1 MKPMKNLA
9 QYYVDLLVKL
19 GIVRFSIL
27 LALALVALAVVVQVG
42 ITLAL
47 KGRVDDID
55 IVRSVF
61 FGLLITPWAVYFLS
75 VVVDQLEE
83 SRQRLTK
90 LVSKL
95 KDMRSRDQ
103 ELNYQLQQNIEKLN
117 QEIEERIKAE
127 EAREEAMQDL
137 ENEVF
142 QRERTQLELAERTA
156 LLRSFIDASP
166 DLIYYRNA
174 DGVFS
179 GCNRAMEELTGKKE
193 HQLVGLS
200 PWDVYSKEIA
210 EHIVDTDQKV
220 FADNQAIT
228 YEQWL
233 EYPDGRKHYFEL
245 RKVPFYSKDG
255 RHLGL
260 VGFGRDITERK
271 RHEES
276 LEKASRDKTTFISTI
291 SHELR
296 TPLNGIVGLSRMLLD
311 SPLTEEQRKHMQTIN
326 VSAITLGNIF
336 NDIIDMDKFDRR
348 KLELLPA
355 PLNFEDFVAEIES
368 ISALMAEQKGLR
380 FDLERLSD
388 LPKAIEV
395 DATRLRQVIW
405 NLVSNAMKFTKEGGV
420 VMTVSADVEDDF
432 ATIIMEVEDTG
443 IGIPDEELDKIFAMY
458 YQVKSGKDNL
468 HAVGTGIGLAVSKQ
482 LINMMDG
489 DITVTSEEGFGS
501 TFTVSIHVP
510 IVELAEPVIDAKR
523 DNVRLNIFMVEDIE
537 LNVTVAKSLLESL
550 GHSVTVAMTGQE
562 ALVNFVPEKYDLALL
577 DIQLPD
583 MTGFDVANYYRKH
596 YNNLPPLVALTANVM
611 KDRREYLD
619 NGMDDAISKPLAV
632 NAIQSV
638 IDKFFAHQLEQPKE
652 VVSGPETVEEP
663 VPSPVIETHLLDMD
677 MLESYVDIV
686 GAKPVYDSIKMF
698 EDMMPDYIDVL
709 DSNMTAK
716 DQDGIV
722 SEAHKIKG
730 AAGSIG
736 LKRIQSVAQKA
747 QSPDM
752 LHGGKT
758 FQTGLKRSKMNTKTI
773 FKSSKV
779 GWNKGNNMKRIAPLA
794 LVMALMAGCSS
805 VPNVNWQ
812 QNSQI
817 TINEVN
823 VELKSN
829 LWVNLMPNIG
839 DVEEQSIQGALYLEG
854 DQLLPA
860 NLTAEALIIKQG
872 QKEWLVDSASL
883 DTRTHSESRWE
894 VAFSSH
900 IDVNTEKSVD
910 IAVLLDDAGKQ
921 RWLVEKYVKINKV
934 Y

>member
-103 ELNYQLQQNIEKLN
+103 ELNVQLQQNIEKLN
-117 QEIEERIKAE
+117 QEIEDRFKAE
-127 EAREEAMQDL
+127 EAREEAMKDL

-210 EHIVDTDQKV
+210 QPIVDTDQKV
-220 FADNQAIT
+220 FTDNQAIT

-271 RHEES
+271 HHEES

-311 SPLTEEQRKHMQTIN
+311 TQLTPEQRKYMQTIN

-348 KLELLPA
+348 KLELLPE

-368 ISALMAEQKGLR
+368 ISALMAQQKGLR

-420 VMTVSADVEDDF
+420 VMTVSADVEEDF

-443 IGIPDEELDKIFAMY
+443 IGIPEEELNKIFAMY

-510 IVELAEPVIDAKR
+510 VVTLDEPVIDAQR
-523 DNVRLNIFMVEDIE
+523 DNVHLNIFMVEDIE

-562 ALVNFVPEKYDLALL
+562 ALVNFVPEQYDLVLL

-583 MTGFDVANYYRKH
+583 MTGFDVAHYYREH
-596 YNNLPPLVALTANVM
+596 YDNLPPLVALTANVL
-611 KDRREYLD
+611 KDRREYLE

-638 IDKFFAHQLEQPKE
+638 IDKFFVDKVCKTEPVE
-652 VVSGPETVEEP
+652 VTEVIEEP
-663 VPSPVIETHLLDMD
+663 VPSPVIETHLLDLD

-686 GAKPVYDSIKMF
+686 GADPVYDSIKMF
-698 EDMMPDYIDVL
+698 EDMMPDYIEVL

-716 DQDGIV
+716 DKDGIV

-752 LHGGKT
+752 PA
-758 FQTGLKRSKMNTKTI
+758 
-773 FKSSKV
+773 
-779 GWNKGNNMKRIAPLA
+779 W
-794 LVMALMAGCSS
+794 
-805 VPNVNWQ
+805 W
-812 QNSQI
+812 
-817 TINEVN
+817 E
-823 VELKSN
+823 
-829 LWVNLMPNIG
+829 NIS
-839 DVEEQSIQGALYLEG
+839 DWVEEIKNEYQNDIQVLRSWL
-854 DQLLPA
+854 
-860 NLTAEALIIKQG
+860 G
-872 QKEWLVDSASL
+872 QRK
-883 DTRTHSESRWE
+883 
-894 VAFSSH
+894 
-900 IDVNTEKSVD
+900 
-910 IAVLLDDAGKQ
+910 
-921 RWLVEKYVKINKV
+921 
-934 Y
+934 

>member
-1 MKPMKNLA
+1 
-9 QYYVDLLVKL
+9 
-19 GIVRFSIL
+19 
-27 LALALVALAVVVQVG
+27 
-42 ITLAL
+42 
-47 KGRVDDID
+47 
-55 IVRSVF
+55 
-61 FGLLITPWAVYFLS
+61 
-75 VVVDQLEE
+75 
-83 SRQRLTK
+83 
-90 LVSKL
+90 
-95 KDMRSRDQ
+95 
-103 ELNYQLQQNIEKLN
+103 
-117 QEIEERIKAE
+117 
-127 EAREEAMQDL
+127 MQDL

-200 PWDVYSKEIA
+200 PWDVYSKEVA

-311 SPLTEEQRKHMQTIN
+311 SQLTEEQRKHMQTIN

-380 FDLERLSD
+380 FDLERLSS

-420 VMTVSADVEDDF
+420 VMTVSADVEDDY

-489 DITVTSEEGFGS
+489 DITVASEEGFGS

-510 IVELAEPVIDAKR
+510 IVELAEPVVDAKR
-523 DNVRLNIFMVEDIE
+523 DNVHLNIFMVEDIE

-550 GHSVTVAMTGQE
+550 GHTVTVAMTGQE
-562 ALVNFVPEKYDLALL
+562 ALVNFVPDEYDLALL

-583 MTGFDVANYYRKH
+583 MTGFDVAKYYREH
-596 YNNLPPLVALTANVM
+596 YDNLPPLVALTANVM

-632 NAIQSV
+632 QAMQAV
-638 IDKFFAHQLEQPKE
+638 IDKFFVNRIESQEE
-652 VVSGPETVEEP
+652 VVIEPEVVEDVTP
-663 VPSPVIETHLLDMD
+663 TPSPVINTHLLDLD

-686 GAKPVYDSIKMF
+686 GVKPVYDSIKMF
-698 EDMMPDYIDVL
+698 EDMMPDYIEVL

-736 LKRIQSVAQKA
+736 LKHIQSVAQKA

-752 LHGGKT
+752 PAWWENISDWVEEIK
-758 FQTGLKRSKMNTKTI
+758 NEY
-773 FKSSKV
+773 
-779 GWNKGNNMKRIAPLA
+779 
-794 LVMALMAGCSS
+794 
-805 VPNVNWQ
+805 
-812 QNSQI
+812 QNDIQ
-817 TINEVN
+817 V
-823 VELKSN
+823 LKSW
-829 LWVNLMPNIG
+829 L
-839 DVEEQSIQGALYLEG
+839 EQR
-854 DQLLPA
+854 
-860 NLTAEALIIKQG
+860 K
-872 QKEWLVDSASL
+872 
-883 DTRTHSESRWE
+883 
-894 VAFSSH
+894 
-900 IDVNTEKSVD
+900 
-910 IAVLLDDAGKQ
+910 
-921 RWLVEKYVKINKV
+921 
-934 Y
+934 

>member
-47 KGRVDDID
+47 KGNVDDID

-103 ELNYQLQQNIEKLN
+103 ELNFQLQQNIEKLN

-200 PWDVYSKEIA
+200 PWDVYSKEVA

-311 SPLTEEQRKHMQTIN
+311 SQLTEEQRKHMQTIN

-380 FDLERLSD
+380 FDLERLSS

-420 VMTVSADVEDDF
+420 VMTVSADVEEDY

-489 DITVTSEEGFGS
+489 DITVASEEGFGS

-510 IVELAEPVIDAKR
+510 VVELEAPVIDAKR
-523 DNVRLNIFMVEDIE
+523 DHVHLNIFMVEDIE

-550 GHSVTVAMTGQE
+550 GHSVTVAMTGEE
-562 ALVNFVPEKYDLALL
+562 ALVNFVPDEYDLALL

-583 MTGFDVANYYRKH
+583 MTGFDVAKYYREH
-596 YNNLPPLVALTANVM
+596 YDNLPPLVALTANVM

-632 NAIQSV
+632 QALQAV
-638 IDKFFAHQLEQPKE
+638 IDKFFVERVENNESVMEEIAEAE
-652 VVSGPETVEEP
+652 VIEEATP
-663 VPSPVIETHLLDMD
+663 MPSPVINTHLLDLD

-686 GAKPVYDSIKMF
+686 GVKPVYDSIKMF
-698 EDMMPDYIDVL
+698 EDMMPDYIEVL

-736 LKRIQSVAQKA
+736 LKHIQSVAQKA

-752 LHGGKT
+752 PAWWENISDWVEEIK
-758 FQTGLKRSKMNTKTI
+758 NEY
-773 FKSSKV
+773 
-779 GWNKGNNMKRIAPLA
+779 
-794 LVMALMAGCSS
+794 
-805 VPNVNWQ
+805 
-812 QNSQI
+812 QNDIQ
-817 TINEVN
+817 V
-823 VELKSN
+823 LKSW
-829 LWVNLMPNIG
+829 L
-839 DVEEQSIQGALYLEG
+839 EQR
-854 DQLLPA
+854 
-860 NLTAEALIIKQG
+860 K
-872 QKEWLVDSASL
+872 
-883 DTRTHSESRWE
+883 
-894 VAFSSH
+894 
-900 IDVNTEKSVD
+900 
-910 IAVLLDDAGKQ
+910 
-921 RWLVEKYVKINKV
+921 
-934 Y
+934 

>member
-19 GIVRFSIL
+19 GIVRFSML

-42 ITLAL
+42 ITLVL
-47 KGRVDDID
+47 QGNVDDID
-55 IVRSVF
+55 IIRSIF

-83 SRQRLTK
+83 SRQRLSK

-95 KDMRSRDQ
+95 KDMRVRDQ
-103 ELNYQLQQNIEKLN
+103 ELNAQLQHNIEQLN
-117 QEIEERIKAE
+117 LEIEERIRAE
-127 EAREEAMQDL
+127 EAREEAMKDL

-174 DGVFS
+174 EGVFS

-200 PWDVYSKEIA
+200 PWDVYSKEVA
-210 EHIVDTDQKV
+210 QQIVDTDQQV
-220 FADNQAIT
+220 FANNRALT

-271 RHEES
+271 HHQES

-311 SPLTEEQRKHMQTIN
+311 TRLTDEQRKYMQTIN

-348 KLELLPA
+348 KLELFPA

-380 FDLERLSD
+380 FDLERLSE

-395 DATRLRQVIW
+395 DGTRLRQVIW
-405 NLVSNAMKFTKEGGV
+405 NLISNAMKFTKEGGV
-420 VMTVSADVEDDF
+420 VMTVSAEVEEDF
-432 ATIIMEVEDTG
+432 AAIVIEVEDTG
-443 IGIPDEELDKIFAMY
+443 IGIPEAELDKIFAMY

-468 HAVGTGIGLAVSKQ
+468 HAVGTGIGLAVSRQ

-489 DITVTSEEGFGS
+489 DITVSSEEGFGS
-501 TFTVSIHVP
+501 TFTISIHVP
-510 IVELAEPVIDAKR
+510 VIESAPSLADQPKTQ
-523 DNVRLNIFMVEDIE
+523 LNLSIFMVEDIA
-537 LNVTVAKSLLESL
+537 LNVTVARSLLESL
-550 GHSVTVAMTGQE
+550 GHKVTVAMTGDE
-562 ALVNFVPEKYDLALL
+562 AIRSFDPNRYDLVLL

-583 MTGFDVANYYRKH
+583 MTGFDVAAYYRKH
-596 YNNLPPLVALTANVM
+596 YAQLPPLVALTANVL
-611 KDRREYLD
+611 KDKREYFEK
-619 NGMDDAISKPLAV
+619 GMDEAISKPLAV
-632 NAIQSV
+632 QAIQDV
-638 IDKFFAHQLEQPKE
+638 IDKLILAKHSATPQCEQKAQ
-652 VVSGPETVEEP
+652 SETVA
-663 VPSPVIETHLLDMD
+663 VNGGIEAQLLDLT

-686 GAKPVYDSIKMF
+686 GAKPVLDSIRMF
-698 EDMMPDYIDVL
+698 EEMMPEYIQIL
-709 DSNMTAK
+709 DSNMIAK
-716 DQDGIV
+716 DQSGIV

-736 LKRIQSVAQKA
+736 LKRIQRVAQKA
-747 QSPDM
+747 QSPD
-752 LHGGKT
+752 LPAWWENITDWVEEIKNEYHNDI
-758 FQTGLKRSKMNTKTI
+758 QVLKR
-773 FKSSKV
+773 
-779 GWNKGNNMKRIAPLA
+779 WL
-794 LVMALMAGCSS
+794 
-805 VPNVNWQ
+805 
-812 QNSQI
+812 
-817 TINEVN
+817 
-823 VELKSN
+823 
-829 LWVNLMPNIG
+829 
-839 DVEEQSIQGALYLEG
+839 EQ
-854 DQLLPA
+854 
-860 NLTAEALIIKQG
+860 
-872 QKEWLVDSASL
+872 
-883 DTRTHSESRWE
+883 R
-894 VAFSSH
+894 
-900 IDVNTEKSVD
+900 
-910 IAVLLDDAGKQ
+910 
-921 RWLVEKYVKINKV
+921 
-934 Y
+934 

>member
-47 KGRVDDID
+47 KGNVDDID

-103 ELNYQLQQNIEKLN
+103 ELNFQLQQNIEKLN

-200 PWDVYSKEIA
+200 PWDVYSKEVA

-311 SPLTEEQRKHMQTIN
+311 SQLTEEQRKHMQTIN

-380 FDLERLSD
+380 FDLERLSS

-420 VMTVSADVEDDF
+420 VMTVSADVEDDY

-489 DITVTSEEGFGS
+489 DITVASEEGFGS

-510 IVELAEPVIDAKR
+510 IVDLAEPVVDAKR

-550 GHSVTVAMTGQE
+550 GHTVTVAMTGQE
-562 ALVNFVPEKYDLALL
+562 ALVNFVPDEYDLALL

-583 MTGFDVANYYRKH
+583 MTGFDVAKYYREH
-596 YNNLPPLVALTANVM
+596 YDNLPPLVALTANVM

-632 NAIQSV
+632 QAMQAV
-638 IDKFFAHQLEQPKE
+638 IDKFFVNRIESQEE
-652 VVSGPETVEEP
+652 VVIEPEVVEDVTP
-663 VPSPVIETHLLDMD
+663 TPSPVINTHLLDLD

-686 GAKPVYDSIKMF
+686 GVKPVYDSIKMF
-698 EDMMPDYIDVL
+698 EDMMPDYIEVL

-736 LKRIQSVAQKA
+736 LKHIQSVAQKA

-752 LHGGKT
+752 PAWWENISDWVEEIK
-758 FQTGLKRSKMNTKTI
+758 NEY
-773 FKSSKV
+773 
-779 GWNKGNNMKRIAPLA
+779 
-794 LVMALMAGCSS
+794 
-805 VPNVNWQ
+805 
-812 QNSQI
+812 QNDIQ
-817 TINEVN
+817 V
-823 VELKSN
+823 LKSW
-829 LWVNLMPNIG
+829 L
-839 DVEEQSIQGALYLEG
+839 EQR
-854 DQLLPA
+854 
-860 NLTAEALIIKQG
+860 K
-872 QKEWLVDSASL
+872 
-883 DTRTHSESRWE
+883 
-894 VAFSSH
+894 
-900 IDVNTEKSVD
+900 
-910 IAVLLDDAGKQ
+910 
-921 RWLVEKYVKINKV
+921 
-934 Y
+934 

>member
-47 KGRVDDID
+47 KGSVDDID

-103 ELNYQLQQNIEKLN
+103 ELNFQLQQNIEKLN

-200 PWDVYSKEIA
+200 PWDVYSKEVA

-220 FADNQAIT
+220 FADNQALT

-233 EYPDGRKHYFEL
+233 DYPDGRKHYFEL

-311 SPLTEEQRKHMQTIN
+311 SQLTEEQRKHMQTIN

-348 KLELLPA
+348 KLELLPV

-380 FDLERLSD
+380 FDLERLSS

-420 VMTVSADVEDDF
+420 VMTVSADVEEEY
-432 ATIIMEVEDTG
+432 ATIIIEVEDTG
-443 IGIPDEELDKIFAMY
+443 IGIPEDEVEKIFAMY

-489 DITVTSEEGFGS
+489 DITVASEEGFGS

-510 IVELAEPVIDAKR
+510 VVELEEPIIDAKR
-523 DNVRLNIFMVEDIE
+523 DNMHLNIFMVEDIE

-550 GHSVTVAMTGQE
+550 GHSVTVAMTGEE
-562 ALVNFVPEKYDLALL
+562 ALVNFVPDEYDLALL

-583 MTGFDVANYYRKH
+583 MTGFDVAKYYREH
-596 YNNLPPLVALTANVM
+596 YDNLPPLVALTANVM

-632 NAIQSV
+632 QALQAV
-638 IDKFFAHQLEQPKE
+638 IDKFFANRVDGQE
-652 VVSGPETVEEP
+652 ETVVDQKVIEDE
-663 VPSPVIETHLLDMD
+663 VSAPSPVIETHLLDLD

-686 GAKPVYDSIKMF
+686 GVKPVYDSIKMF
-698 EDMMPDYIDVL
+698 EDMMPDYIEVL

-736 LKRIQSVAQKA
+736 LKHIQSVAQKA
-747 QSPDM
+747 QSP
-752 LHGGKT
+752 
-758 FQTGLKRSKMNTKTI
+758 
-773 FKSSKV
+773 
-779 GWNKGNNMKRIAPLA
+779 NMPAWWENISDWVEEIK
-794 LVMALMAGCSS
+794 
-805 VPNVNWQ
+805 NEY
-812 QNSQI
+812 QNDIQ
-817 TINEVN
+817 V
-823 VELKSN
+823 LKSW
-829 LWVNLMPNIG
+829 L
-839 DVEEQSIQGALYLEG
+839 EQR
-854 DQLLPA
+854 
-860 NLTAEALIIKQG
+860 K
-872 QKEWLVDSASL
+872 
-883 DTRTHSESRWE
+883 
-894 VAFSSH
+894 
-900 IDVNTEKSVD
+900 
-910 IAVLLDDAGKQ
+910 
-921 RWLVEKYVKINKV
+921 
-934 Y
+934 

>member
-47 KGRVDDID
+47 KGNVDDID

-103 ELNYQLQQNIEKLN
+103 ELNFQLQQNIEKLN

-200 PWDVYSKEIA
+200 PWDVYSKEVA

-311 SPLTEEQRKHMQTIN
+311 SQLTEEQRKHMQTIN

-380 FDLERLSD
+380 FDLERLSS

-420 VMTVSADVEDDF
+420 VMTVSADVEDDY

-489 DITVTSEEGFGS
+489 DITVASEEGFGS

-510 IVELAEPVIDAKR
+510 IVELAEPVVDAKR
-523 DNVRLNIFMVEDIE
+523 DNVHLNIFMVEDIE

-550 GHSVTVAMTGQE
+550 GHTVTVAMTGQE
-562 ALVNFVPEKYDLALL
+562 ALVNFVPDEYDLALL

-583 MTGFDVANYYRKH
+583 MTGFDVAKYYREH
-596 YNNLPPLVALTANVM
+596 YDNLPPLVALTANVM

-632 NAIQSV
+632 QAMQAV
-638 IDKFFAHQLEQPKE
+638 IDKFFVNRIESQEE
-652 VVSGPETVEEP
+652 VVIEPEVVED
-663 VPSPVIETHLLDMD
+663 VTLTPSPVINTHLLDLD

-686 GAKPVYDSIKMF
+686 GVKPVYDSIKMF
-698 EDMMPDYIDVL
+698 EDMMPDYIEVL

-736 LKRIQSVAQKA
+736 LKHIQSVAQKA

-752 LHGGKT
+752 PAWWENISDWVEEIK
-758 FQTGLKRSKMNTKTI
+758 NEY
-773 FKSSKV
+773 
-779 GWNKGNNMKRIAPLA
+779 
-794 LVMALMAGCSS
+794 
-805 VPNVNWQ
+805 
-812 QNSQI
+812 QNDIQ
-817 TINEVN
+817 V
-823 VELKSN
+823 LKSW
-829 LWVNLMPNIG
+829 L
-839 DVEEQSIQGALYLEG
+839 EQR
-854 DQLLPA
+854 
-860 NLTAEALIIKQG
+860 K
-872 QKEWLVDSASL
+872 
-883 DTRTHSESRWE
+883 
-894 VAFSSH
+894 
-900 IDVNTEKSVD
+900 
-910 IAVLLDDAGKQ
+910 
-921 RWLVEKYVKINKV
+921 
-934 Y
+934 